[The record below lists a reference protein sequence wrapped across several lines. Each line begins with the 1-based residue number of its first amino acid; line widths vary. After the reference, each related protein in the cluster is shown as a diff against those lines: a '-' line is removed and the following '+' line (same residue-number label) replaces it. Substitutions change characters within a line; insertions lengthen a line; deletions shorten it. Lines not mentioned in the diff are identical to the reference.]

1 MGFYQQIS
9 KYYDYIFPASDKAV
23 EFFTKRFIKH
33 KVRSVLDVACGSGNY
48 LQALAEKGYQMTGV
62 DLDLAM
68 VEAAQ
73 AKAKA
78 NKLNYTVIQG
88 DMQSLDSILF
98 EKFDALICIGNSLV
112 HLIGKEEI
120 LKALRGF
127 YSRLHSKGMAIIQ
140 IINYDRIIEQNIDAL
155 PTIENR
161 KIGLSFVRK
170 YDYRPEE
177 EIVYFN
183 TLLTVPG
190 EKYENSIP
198 LYPLVKDDLISMIEE
213 AGFKSWDLHGGFD
226 EKPWTPSSY
235 ATVVV
240 AYK

>member
-1 MGFYQQIS
+1 
-9 KYYDYIFPASDKAV
+9 
-23 EFFTKRFIKH
+23 
-33 KVRSVLDVACGSGNY
+33 
-48 LQALAEKGYQMTGV
+48 MTGV

-161 KIGLSFVRK
+161 KIGLSFV
-170 YDYRPEE
+170 
-177 EIVYFN
+177 
-183 TLLTVPG
+183 
-190 EKYENSIP
+190 
-198 LYPLVKDDLISMIEE
+198 
-213 AGFKSWDLHGGFD
+213 
-226 EKPWTPSSY
+226 
-235 ATVVV
+235 
-240 AYK
+240 

>member
-88 DMQSLDSILF
+88 DMA
-98 EKFDALICIGNSLV
+98 KP
-112 HLIGKEEI
+112 
-120 LKALRGF
+120 RF
-127 YSRLHSKGMAIIQ
+127 Y
-140 IINYDRIIEQNIDAL
+140 
-155 PTIENR
+155 
-161 KIGLSFVRK
+161 FVRK
-170 YDYRPEE
+170 IRCPYMHRQFPSTPNREGG
-177 EIVYFN
+177 N
-183 TLLTVPG
+183 SKSPPWLLFPFT
-190 EKYENSIP
+190 
-198 LYPLVKDDLISMIEE
+198 
-213 AGFKSWDLHGGFD
+213 
-226 EKPWTPSSY
+226 
-235 ATVVV
+235 
-240 AYK
+240 

>member
-9 KYYDYIFPASDKAV
+9 KYYDYIFPASDKAI
-23 EFFTKRFIKH
+23 EFFTKRFTKF
-33 KVRSVLDVACGSGNY
+33 KVHYVLDVACGSGNY
-48 LQALAEKGYQMTGV
+48 LQALAEKGYKVTGV

-78 NKLNYTVIQG
+78 QKLNFTAIQG
-88 DMQSLDSILF
+88 DMRNLDSILS
-98 EKFDALICIGNSLV
+98 EKFDALICMGNSLV

-120 LKALRGF
+120 RKALYGF
-127 YSRLHSKGMAIIQ
+127 YARLHDKGMAIIQ

-155 PTIENR
+155 PTIEDK
-161 KIGLSFVRK
+161 KIGLSFERK

-177 EIVYFN
+177 GIVYFN

-198 LYPLVKDDLISMIEE
+198 LYPLIKNDLISMIQE
-213 AGFKSWDLHGGFD
+213 AGFERWDLYGGFD